1 MTIHA
6 YSDLVCRR
14 LFDSVP
20 KMVHLFLVHEI
31 CDGFVPWMLGKVNT
45 SSLQKWLAEDSRS
58 QRRRKEIV
66 SKLSQFE
73 EAMAILKSVDGSS
86 K

>member
-1 MTIHA
+1 IHA

-20 KMVHLFLVHEI
+20 KVVHLFLVDEV
-31 CDGFVPWMLGKVNT
+31 CEGFVPWLLGKVDT
-45 SSLQKWLAEDSRS
+45 SSLQQWLAEDSRS

-66 SKLSQFE
+66 TKLSQFE
-73 EAMAILKSVDGSS
+73 EATAILKSANGGS